1 VVCPPTLILS
11 RCAALRACGGWVL
24 PASPACSFDDG
35 CGVNDCVWRD
45 AKAGRRCSGGGMPYA
60 ARGICAAPELRLVG
74 SQQPQAVISG
84 SVMTM
89 TVRLLDGTRG
99 VCVGYTALTEFTYEP
114 HLKSRLHHRRIV
126 VGVGSGSRH
135 LRIVFRRLMPGSRM
149 RPTWATRLPSQ
160 GLDEGGSVSRA
171 AAQGRTDWQGRSIRY
186 PPSWP
191 AAIRQ
196 TLSAALRSDRPAS

>member
-1 VVCPPTLILS
+1 
-11 RCAALRACGGWVL
+11 
-24 PASPACSFDDG
+24 
-35 CGVNDCVWRD
+35 
-45 AKAGRRCSGGGMPYA
+45 MPYA
-60 ARGICAAPELRLVG
+60 ARGICAAPERRLVG

-135 LRIVFRRLMPGSRM
+135 LRIVFRRLMPGSLM

-160 GLDEGGSVSRA
+160 GLDEVAQSLGRPHRPDRLAWPFHPISALLACGDPPDIVRSVKKRPPGFMTGQLPCVWSRCV
-171 AAQGRTDWQGRSIRY
+171 GFPTVS
-186 PPSWP
+186 
-191 AAIRQ
+191 
-196 TLSAALRSDRPAS
+196 